1 MIIDPKTIQS
11 IAMETLDHLVR
22 VIGPRPAGSP
32 QEKEALDWLEKKFQS
47 ARLKTLR
54 LPVRFQ
60 PEPDYVP
67 YFSIAAAGFAVV
79 ALTLAD
85 HGWVTLLLPLLILL
99 LPEGT
104 QWLQGKVLPYKDGSS
119 NLMVLPENASL
130 NELDLIFCAHIDSA
144 RAIPA
149 GPRIWKKWRDRS
161 MYAMMRV
168 ANILIIPGLFQ
179 LMGLDIRGLILN
191 LGQSL
196 AWAMAA
202 LLLAQDIYE
211 MLSSRNRFS
220 PGANDNGSGVS
231 LLTATA
237 ITQADGPPA
246 SLKIGFLFTGAEEC
260 GLHGAK
266 QFAAYMDENNLHI
279 PVVNVDMV
287 GAGSGLRIITR
298 CGTIRPT
305 LSDPGLNETIKRADP
320 IAVYHAAP
328 RRWGDF
334 APFAKAGIP
343 SAHIE
348 NVGTPHS
355 WGTYHTPDDTLDV
368 IDPEQM
374 EHVANVILQ
383 LIWILE
389 KNKSNPE
396 K

>member
-1 MIIDPKTIQS
+1 MRLDPEIIQLK
-11 IAMETLDHLVR
+11 AMEILDHLVR

-32 QEKEALDWLEKKFQS
+32 HEMQALDWLEEQFRS
-47 ARLKTLR
+47 AHLQTRR
-54 LPVRFQ
+54 FPVRFQ
-60 PEPDYVP
+60 PEPDFAP
-67 YFSIAAAGFAVV
+67 YFSIAAIGFALV
-79 ALTLAD
+79 ALTLES
-85 HGWVTLLLPLLILL
+85 HGWVTLFLPLLILI
-99 LPEGT
+99 LPEGM
-104 QWLQGKVLPYKDGSS
+104 QWLQGKLIPFRDGSS
-119 NLMVLPENASL
+119 NLLVLPQDSGLQDIN
-130 NELDLIFCAHIDSA
+130 LIYCAHIDSA

-149 GPRIWKKWRDRS
+149 GPRLWKKWRDRS
-161 MYAMMRV
+161 LYTMMRV

-179 LMGLDIRGLILN
+179 WMGMDIRGLILT

-211 MLSSRNRFS
+211 MLASRNRFS

-231 LLTATA
+231 LLAATA
-237 ITQADGPPA
+237 LALADDKPA
-246 SLKIGFLFTGAEEC
+246 GFRTAFLFTGAEEC

-266 QFAAYMDENNLHI
+266 QFAEYMNEQGLKI
-279 PVVNVDMV
+279 PVINVDMV

-305 LSDPGLNETIKRADP
+305 ISDPELNENIKRADP
-320 IAVYHAAP
+320 TGVYHAAP

-334 APFAKAGIP
+334 VPFAKAGIP

-348 NVGTPHS
+348 NTGTPLS
-355 WGTYHTPDDTLDV
+355 WSTYHTPDDTLDV

-374 EHVANVILQ
+374 GHVADVMLQ

-389 KNKSNPE
+389 KNKSNPV